1 MKIIDES
8 HPFYKPLWRRLA
20 LLGVLA
26 GWTAFEVF
34 YTHPS
39 NVALTFTFPH
49 HPSVTTNASNLVLFS
64 SCVLPLTRITSAFCR
79 YSSKVNAST

>member
-26 GWTAFEVF
+26 AWTAFEVF
-34 YTHPS
+34 YS
-39 NVALTFTFPH
+39 KDGVWMAVAGALLAYATWILLITWKD
-49 HPSVTTNASNLVLFS
+49 SSAS
-64 SCVLPLTRITSAFCR
+64 
-79 YSSKVNAST
+79 

>member
-34 YTHPS
+34 YTQQPLWML
-39 NVALTFTFPH
+39 VAGALLAYAAWILLI
-49 HPSVTTNASNLVLFS
+49 SWKDSSAS
-64 SCVLPLTRITSAFCR
+64 
-79 YSSKVNAST
+79 

>member
-34 YTHPS
+34 YTQQPLWML
-39 NVALTFTFPH
+39 VAGALLAYATWILLITWKD
-49 HPSVTTNASNLVLFS
+49 SSAS
-64 SCVLPLTRITSAFCR
+64 
-79 YSSKVNAST
+79 

>member
-20 LLGVLA
+20 LVGVLA

-34 YTHPS
+34 YTQQPLWML
-39 NVALTFTFPH
+39 VAGALLVYAAWILLITWKD
-49 HPSVTTNASNLVLFS
+49 SSAS
-64 SCVLPLTRITSAFCR
+64 
-79 YSSKVNAST
+79 